1 MSFSYIQNILFF
13 LKKDQNILQGTNMIQ
28 FKYKLNTKKN
38 ILSHSILKV
47 NYETMIKYFLNEKK
61 MLYDL

>member
-1 MSFSYIQNILFF
+1 
-13 LKKDQNILQGTNMIQ
+13 MIQ

>member
-28 FKYKLNTKKN
+28 FKYKLNIKKN